1 MAKSTTKSM
10 TKKKPRVLQETSQ
23 EPTSFEATNKKST
36 NKVAANK
43 VATNKV
49 ATNKVAVNKKAS
61 VVADGRAWQKLS
73 SPPLARAL
81 AAEEVSR
88 LLALLNGA
96 EVVAAGRSWR
106 CRARQLFSATQAQEP
121 VPPQGRWSLLL
132 SLGGR
137 PCLCRTELPSA
148 FRETL
153 EAMSEPCRLEELPAS
168 VALGLLSLALS
179 PLLQELFVAPCRLVE
194 HGVGV
199 GKKVCAKEEVALD
212 ITLLPVAQRKKKEK
226 EETGEAEEG
235 EISRDP
241 AAMRLQVFLAASDLE
256 AVSHALRVARR
267 RRRYPPNLHTTWQLD
282 GGGTSLSLEEFR
294 ALKEGDVLLL
304 A

>member
-1 MAKSTTKSM
+1 MTKNMTKSM
-10 TKKKPRVLQETSQ
+10 TQRAAKKNPRVQQ
-23 EPTSFEATNKKST
+23 KTNT
-36 NKVAANK
+36 AAANTA
-43 VATNKV
+43 ATNKV
-49 ATNKVAVNKKAS
+49 ATNTVSVNKEAS
-61 VVADGRAWQKLS
+61 VVADGRAWQKRS

-106 CRARQLFSATQAQEP
+106 CRARQIFSATQAQEP

-153 EAMSEPCRLEELPAS
+153 EVMSEPCRLEELPAS

-179 PLLQELFVAPCRLVE
+179 PVLQELFVTPCRLVE

-199 GKKVCAKEEVALD
+199 GKKVCAKEEVALS
-212 ITLLPVAQRKKKEK
+212 ITLSPVAQR
-226 EETGEAEEG
+226 EEEE
-235 EISRDP
+235 EEVSRDP
-241 AAMRLQVFLAASDLE
+241 VAMRLQVFVAASDLE

-267 RRRYPPNLHTTWQLD
+267 RRSYPPNLHTTWQLD

-304 A
+304 S